1 MSIPSFP
8 TDAPPMGRDNI
19 VNQILASVALEELSL
34 SHILNASGEGLQHIL
49 GTLPGQSLSDA
60 TAGEIV
66 AANESVRALL
76 EMSSQ
81 NQRLLM
87 EKMKM
92 ALYGGTYE
100 GCTGATGP
108 TGPAGATG
116 ATGPAG
122 ADGSPGPAGTTGAT
136 GPAGADGSPGPTGAT
151 GPTGPAANPLSASS
165 AFAAN
170 TSGTILLVTQAGVAV
185 PLPNSQLLSPDITV
199 NTENTV
205 FTVHTAGRYRL
216 SYQINTTTVLAAG
229 TRLLVNGAENT
240 PSTVAPLISRSHFGN
255 EVMLDL
261 PAGAA
266 LSLQMFGV
274 ISTAVLI
281 PGALG
286 AALSISRLS

>member
-66 AANESVRALL
+66 AANESVRDLL

-100 GCTGATGP
+100 GCTSV
-108 TGPAGATG
+108 TG
-116 ATGPAG
+116 ATGP
-122 ADGSPGPAGTTGAT
+122 
-136 GPAGADGSPGPTGAT
+136 T

-199 NTENTV
+199 NAENTV

>member
-49 GTLPGQSLSDA
+49 GTLPGQSPSDA

-66 AANESVRALL
+66 AANESVRDLL

-100 GCTGATGP
+100 GCTGVTGATGP

-116 ATGPAG
+116 A
-122 ADGSPGPAGTTGAT
+122 DGPAGTTGAT

-151 GPTGPAANPLSASS
+151 GPTGPAGDPFSASS

-199 NTENTV
+199 NAENPV

-229 TRLLVNGAENT
+229 TRLLVNGVENT

-274 ISTAVLI
+274 ISTAVLV

-286 AALSISRLS
+286 AALSVSRLS